1 MKSTLVGQERVSE
14 HPLNY
19 AYECRT
25 EIAQTQRGCMSER
38 SKIRASMPNLEAS
51 NIAYMEL

>member
-38 SKIRASMPNLEAS
+38 SKVRASMPNLEAS